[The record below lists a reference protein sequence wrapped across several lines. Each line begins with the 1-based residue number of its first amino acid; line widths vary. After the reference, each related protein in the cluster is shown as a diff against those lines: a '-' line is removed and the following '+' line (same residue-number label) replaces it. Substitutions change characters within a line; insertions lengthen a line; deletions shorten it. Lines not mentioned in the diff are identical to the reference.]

1 MQRPLATLLP
11 PFAALAVF
19 LLPASAR
26 CDVPTGAIP
35 ADPLVNVQCENTTA
49 NTGILALGG
58 RNSEFNG
65 LIVDGYFSDGVI
77 HDSDVGYGDAFKSA
91 WSPDG
96 WFVDLDHYLYIAPDT
111 FMEAMRGAGLADE
124 GDFSLPEWTVVTR
137 VMMPEDGDSGSD
149 SDENVVVL
157 ALGAN
162 HRGVDEGFQALG
174 TLVVT
179 TGTQATNRGDGANGD
194 DRTGDELILW
204 YISDGN
210 YGRRGEVTN
219 TVTQLGSVKVPCL
232 TDSFHLLTVRYE
244 NRRVELFLNDRRVVS
259 ARLPEGEPEIAPGLQ
274 YGQLMG
280 GKRHPE

>member
-11 PFAALAVF
+11 PFAALAAF

-65 LIVDGYFSDGVI
+65 LIVDGFFSDGI
-77 HDSDVGYGDAFKSA
+77 ITSSDFGYTDAFKSA

-111 FMEAMRGAGLADE
+111 FMEAMRSAGRAEAD
-124 GDFSLPEWTVVTR
+124 DFSLSEWTVVTR

-194 DRTGDELILW
+194 DRTGDH
-204 YISDGN
+204 GQP
-210 YGRRGEVTN
+210 R
-219 TVTQLGSVKVPCL
+219 
-232 TDSFHLLTVRYE
+232 
-244 NRRVELFLNDRRVVS
+244 
-259 ARLPEGEPEIAPGLQ
+259 RLPGRAWRE
-274 YGQLMG
+274 
-280 GKRHPE
+280 